1 LRIEEMG
8 VYRGQ
13 EGQWA
18 YYLHRLSG
26 LAIVV
31 YLVDHITSVGRAAWG
46 REAYNSLVIGTY
58 AGPVYRIGLT
68 LLVGAVLYH
77 TISGIRVMAIDFWPA
92 GVRYQKPMFYGVWV
106 AFLLIY
112 IPWALHMLR
121 WLWQG

>member
-1 LRIEEMG
+1 M
-8 VYRGQ
+8 YRGQ

-31 YLVDHITSVGRAAWG
+31 YVVDHITSVGRAAWG
-46 REAYNSLVIGTY
+46 RKAYNDLVVGTY
-58 AGPVYRIGLT
+58 TGPVYRIGLT

-77 TISGIRVMAIDFWPA
+77 TLSGFRVMAIDFWPS
-92 GVRYQKPMFYGVWV
+92 GVKYQKPLFYAVWV
-106 AFLLIY
+106 AFVLLY
-112 IPWALHMLR
+112 LPWAAHMLR

>member
-1 LRIEEMG
+1 

-26 LAIVV
+26 LAVVV
-31 YLVDHITSVGRAAWG
+31 YVVDHIMSVGRAAWG
-46 REAYNSLVIGTY
+46 RKAYDDLIVGTY

-77 TISGIRVMAIDFWPA
+77 TISGLRVMAIDFWPA
-92 GVRYQKPMFYGVWV
+92 GVRHQKGLFYVVWGL
-106 AFLLIY
+106 FLPLY
-112 IPWALHMLR
+112 IPWAAYMLR